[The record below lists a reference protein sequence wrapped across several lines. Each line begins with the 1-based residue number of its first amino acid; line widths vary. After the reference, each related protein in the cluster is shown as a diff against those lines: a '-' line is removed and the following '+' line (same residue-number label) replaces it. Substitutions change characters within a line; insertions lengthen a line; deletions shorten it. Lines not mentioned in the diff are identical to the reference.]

1 MRTVVVSNVFVRILV
16 QGTTV
21 SIAQSGTVER
31 EPYQKD
37 NSSTSSTNVVCSP
50 DAHCKSTD
58 NEGSLG
64 WTEVP
69 TKTPRNRKALVLDET
84 KTGPGIK
91 TALRSSRKPFGNGG

>member
-1 MRTVVVSNVFVRILV
+1 MVLVRV

-21 SIAQSGTVER
+21 SIPQSGTVES
-31 EPYQKD
+31 EPYQRD

-50 DAHCKSTD
+50 DAHYKSTD
-58 NEGSLG
+58 NEASLG

-69 TKTPRNRKALVLDET
+69 TKTTRNRKALVPYET